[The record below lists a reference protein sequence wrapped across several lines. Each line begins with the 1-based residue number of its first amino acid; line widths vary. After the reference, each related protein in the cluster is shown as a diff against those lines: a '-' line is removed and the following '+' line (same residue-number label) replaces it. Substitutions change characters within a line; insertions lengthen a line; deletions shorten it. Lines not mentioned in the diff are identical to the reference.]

1 MNTDFTDT
9 FNTTPATTGEALSC
23 TENGSEKARVD
34 FTCHDVVTSKPNSN
48 FVESSIQV
56 GGIELSITGLVI
68 RNENITVAVAN
79 ELLDTVLSMHKSC
92 NWLLGDTL
100 LLMER
105 KWGNKHV
112 ASKYEE
118 ASQATGYSIGTLR
131 NMVRVCNAYP
141 IEMRH
146 ADLSFSHHVEAACLS
161 NDFATRESMLKSASD
176 TKQSIKSFRKSI
188 REHNAKP
195 VLDES
200 GQPVPEHIA
209 HPELGENTDRPFGLI
224 DLPERAAPGAPPL
237 WDAMKFSDWVDK
249 QEPETYTAEQ
259 CAQAIELTENIAD
272 FYERVLARL
281 EELESAP

>member
-9 FNTTPATTGEALSC
+9 FDTTPATIGEALSC
-23 TENGSEKARVD
+23 TENGAEKARVD
-34 FTCHDVVTSKPNSN
+34 FTCNVDITSKPNSN
-48 FVESSIQV
+48 FEKEPIQV
-56 GGIELSITGLVI
+56 GGIELSVTGLVI
-68 RNENITVAVAN
+68 HNENITVAEAN

-105 KWGNKHV
+105 KWGNKQT

-118 ASQATGYSIGTLR
+118 ASQATGYSNGTLR
-131 NMVRVCNAYP
+131 NMVRVCRAFP

-146 ADLSFSHHVEAACLS
+146 ADLSFTHHQEATCIS
-161 NDFATRESMLKSASD
+161 GGFATRESMLKAASD
-176 TKQSIKSFRKSI
+176 TKQSIKAFRKSI

-195 VLDES
+195 VLDEE